1 MEDQRRGMGSD
12 QKEIEP
18 IKERPIKPEDLTVM
32 VIRNVGKP
40 HSFKISRRVI
50 LWTSLIFLAYMF
62 VSLYTISHF
71 FYMRHRYNIQSEKL
85 EQLKKEHDENLTA
98 LTRTKEYVTGLE
110 EYIKNAGVLKR
121 DGNQSVKK
129 EDATTKTVDVIA
141 ADSDKKNDDKQR
153 PQMIVDIKDAIIKK
167 EGSGISLDFKLVNTI
182 PEENAIEGYLHIIA
196 MDTKNNYPQEWGY
209 PRDKIQD
216 GFPVDFRLGQSFFIQ
231 RFKSY
236 HRQFNV
242 SSNSGLPKTIRV
254 LVYDRS
260 GELILKKEFE
270 ADNAS

>member
-1 MEDQRRGMGSD
+1 MGSD

-18 IKERPIKPEDLTVM
+18 IKERPIKPKELTVM

-50 LWTSLIFLAYMF
+50 LWTSLIFLAYML

-85 EQLKKEHDENLTA
+85 EQLKKEHDENLTT
-98 LTRTKEYVTGLE
+98 LNRTKEYVTGLE

-129 EDATTKTVDVIA
+129 EETTTKTVDVIA
-141 ADSDKKNDDKQR
+141 ADSGKKNDDKQR
-153 PQMIVDIKDAIIKK
+153 PLRIVDIKDVIIQKQ
-167 EGSGISLDFKLVNTI
+167 GSGISLDFKLVNTT

-196 MDTKNNYPQEWGY
+196 MDTKNNYPQEWSY
-209 PRDKIQD
+209 PHDDLQN
-216 GFPVDFRLGQSFFIQ
+216 GFPADFRLGQSFFIQ
-231 RFKSY
+231 RFKSC
-236 HRQFNV
+236 HHQFNM
-242 SSNSGLPKTIRV
+242 SSNSELPKTVRV
-254 LVYDRS
+254 LIYNRS
-260 GELILKKEFE
+260 GELILKKEFKV
-270 ADNAS
+270 DNAS